1 MNDDDF
7 LRSLEDCTLLP
18 QHFHHA
24 GHIRLAWLQLRR
36 LPFEQAVERTC
47 SLIRLY
53 AAHLGAAGK
62 FHYTVTA
69 ALMHLLREAGACE
82 PGLGRDAFLLRAAPL
97 LADARGPLARHYSDE
112 LLASSTAREAF
123 AAPDRLPLP

>member
-7 LRSLEDCTLLP
+7 LRSLEDCTLPP
-18 QHFHHA
+18 QHFNHA

-47 SLIRLY
+47 TLIRQY
-53 AAHLGAAGK
+53 ATHLGAAGK

-69 ALMHLLREAGACE
+69 ALLHLMREAGACD
-82 PGLGRDAFLLRAAPL
+82 PALGHEAFLLRAAPL
-97 LADARGPLARHYSDE
+97 LADARGRLARHYSDE
-112 LLASSTAREAF
+112 LLASTAAREAF
-123 AAPDRLPLP
+123 AAPDRAPLP